1 MRNLNSDIIKYLII
15 VILVGIIFLQRSCY
29 KEHVSIVKL
38 PEVKG
43 TFDTVK
49 PKEIPSKTK
58 YVYTTLKGKTIYL
71 TNPVNDSLVKE
82 YEKAT
87 DSICKLQLYLDAISE
102 REYLTEYDNDTIN
115 LKVYSKVQGT
125 LLKEKPSYVI
135 KTRSVE
141 TSKLIKE
148 QKFAMYAGVDVFDNK
163 LFNNFGVK
171 ASLGFQN
178 KNKDIL
184 TFSYDTHKNFYLGYS
199 VKLFSI
205 KK

>member
-1 MRNLNSDIIKYLII
+1 
-15 VILVGIIFLQRSCY
+15 
-29 KEHVSIVKL
+29 
-38 PEVKG
+38 
-43 TFDTVK
+43 
-49 PKEIPSKTK
+49 
-58 YVYTTLKGKTIYL
+58 
-71 TNPVNDSLVKE
+71 
-82 YEKAT
+82 
-87 DSICKLQLYLDAISE
+87 
-102 REYLTEYDNDTIN
+102 
-115 LKVYSKVQGT
+115 
-125 LLKEKPSYVI
+125 
-135 KTRSVE
+135 VE

-184 TFSYDTHKNFYLGYS
+184 TFSYDTHKNFYIGYS

>member
-1 MRNLNSDIIKYLII
+1 MKNLNYNVVKYLII
-15 VILVGIIFLQRSCY
+15 IILIIIIFLQRSCY
-29 KEHVSIVKL
+29 NKSVNIVKV

-49 PKEIPSKTK
+49 PKEISSKIK
-58 YVYTTLKGKTIYL
+58 YVYTTSKGKSIYL
-71 TNPVNDSLVKE
+71 KNPVNDSLVKQ
-82 YEKAT
+82 YEHAM
-87 DSICKLQLYLDAISE
+87 DSICKLQLYLDAVSE

-141 TSKLIKE
+141 VSKLIKE
-148 QKFAMYAGVDVFDNK
+148 PKFTMYAGVEVFDNK

-178 KNKDIL
+178 KSKDIL
-184 TFSYDTHKNFYLGYS
+184 TFSYDTHRNFYVGYS

-205 KK
+205 TK